1 MLWLTGTL
9 KGPWAGEA
17 LARRPT
23 IGTRLS
29 LFPLELPGL
38 TKEPSGPLV
47 GVDAP
52 LFGPGVGLKAMGRIR
67 ALP

>member
-1 MLWLTGTL
+1 MIVTGTL

-17 LARRPT
+17 LASRPSW
-23 IGTRLS
+23 TRLS
-29 LFPLELPGL
+29 LFPFELPGL
-38 TKEPSGPLV
+38 KEPSGPLV